1 MHEARVRWKTRVW
14 TVAAAVRKPEA
25 LLSHSTLIFTPD
37 ERPSARKSSCIK
49 AEAKELSLRVCSFQS
64 RCDCVSPRAHTL
76 GVSGM
81 AFQKGTRERVKP
93 TLNLGSCG
101 LGPEKDWM

>member
-14 TVAAAVRKPEA
+14 TVAAAVRTPEA
-25 LLSHSTLIFTPD
+25 LLSHSILIFIPD
-37 ERPSARKSSCIK
+37 EGPSAGKSSCDK

-64 RCDCVSPRAHTL
+64 RCDHVSHRAHTL

-81 AFQKGTRERVKP
+81 AFQKGTRKHVKP